1 MNTDALRRVGELYA
15 IEAEIRGKPSDE
27 RRRVRQERTH
37 PLMDDFEIWVRSTL
51 GMVSRKGDTAGAIN
65 YALNQWKALTL
76 FVDDGRSR

>member
-1 MNTDALRRVGELYA
+1 
-15 IEAEIRGKPSDE
+15 
-27 RRRVRQERTH
+27 
-37 PLMDDFEIWVRSTL
+37 MDDFEIWVRSTL